1 MEPIH
6 ANKCLRVER
15 MEEIEMQ
22 IKRGDIL
29 MVDLKQKSG
38 TSLQAG
44 IRPAVVISNNKA
56 NTYSTVIT
64 VVPLTSQIYKKRY
77 LPTHVFIDKQ
87 EMVGLERHA
96 LVLAEQITSIA
107 VDNIIQRCGNV
118 SKKAMD
124 KITEAVEIQ
133 MGIGKGE
140 DDD

>member
-1 MEPIH
+1 
-6 ANKCLRVER
+6 
-15 MEEIEMQ
+15 MQ

-29 MVDLKQKSG
+29 IVDLKQKSG

-44 IRPAVVISNNKA
+44 IRPAIVISNNKA

-64 VVPLTSQIYKKRY
+64 VVPLTSKIYKKRY
-77 LPTHVFIDKQ
+77 MPTHVFIKKQ
-87 EMVGLERHA
+87 EMCGLERHA

-107 VDNIIQRCGNV
+107 VDSIIQRCGNI

-124 KITEAVEIQ
+124 RITKAVEIQ

>member
-1 MEPIH
+1 
-6 ANKCLRVER
+6 
-15 MEEIEMQ
+15 MQ

-29 MVDLKQKSG
+29 IVDLKQKSG

-44 IRPAVVISNNKA
+44 IRPAIVISNNKA

-64 VVPLTSQIYKKRY
+64 VVPLTSKIYKKRY
-77 LPTHVFIDKQ
+77 MPTHVFIKKQ
-87 EMVGLERHA
+87 EMCGLERHA

-107 VDNIIQRCGNV
+107 VDSIIQRCGNI

-124 KITEAVEIQ
+124 RITKAVETQ

>member
-1 MEPIH
+1 
-6 ANKCLRVER
+6 
-15 MEEIEMQ
+15 MQ

-29 MVDLKQKSG
+29 IVDLKQKSG

-56 NTYSTVIT
+56 NTYSRVIT
-64 VVPLTSQIYKKRY
+64 VVPLTSKIYKKRY
-77 LPTHVFIDKQ
+77 LPTHVFIKKQ
-87 EMVGLERHA
+87 EMGGLERHA

-107 VDNIIQRCGNV
+107 VDNIIQQCGNV
-118 SKKAMD
+118 RKKAMD
-124 KITEAVEIQ
+124 RITKAVEIQ